1 MRNQRKQLC
10 LTLKMGKWI
19 DQRDDEVLVFL
30 ETLGLLTRQRIL
42 NEDMVW
48 SEFCWEVVRY
58 YAALT
63 RDRNQI
69 THLREA
75 SHDKTLYAEFEWL
88 SNRLLELDCLQR
100 EVSREVVIPNQA
112 EISNFLD
119 DEIALV
125 P

>member
-1 MRNQRKQLC
+1 
-10 LTLKMGKWI
+10 MGKWI